1 MGKGSA
7 KSFLLHLHPRLIPE
21 QSAKFSFT
29 FCFGGIAFF
38 LFILEAL
45 SGFLLMLH
53 YQPSVL
59 NAYAS
64 IQKITHIYP
73 YGWVIRNIHYWAGQA
88 MVFAVLFHMMRVFWT
103 GSYSDPRQFNWV
115 IGSVCL
121 VLTLLVDFTGYL
133 LIWDDRAL
141 WAWTIARNVV
151 EIIPLVGHTMASVI
165 FGPASDFNV
174 ALARLYSWH
183 VVILPAILLI
193 LTGLHFWKIRKDGG
207 ISVPL

>member
-7 KSFLLHLHPRLIPE
+7 KSFLLHLHPRLIPV
-21 QSAKFSFT
+21 QSVKFSFT

-38 LFILEAL
+38 LFIVEVL
-45 SGFLLMLH
+45 SGFLLLLH
-53 YQPSVL
+53 YQPSVQ

-64 IQKITHIYP
+64 VQKITHIYP

-88 MVFAVLFHMMRVFWT
+88 MVFAVLFHMKRVFWT
-103 GSYSDPRQFNWV
+103 GSYTAPRQFNWV

-141 WAWTIARNVV
+141 WAWTIARNVA
-151 EIIPLVGHTMASVI
+151 EIIPLVGNTVASVI
-165 FGPASDFNV
+165 FGPASDLNV

-183 VVILPAILLI
+183 VVILPVILLF

-207 ISVPL
+207 ISIPL